1 MQIHLINLDRST
13 ERLAEFTARN
23 RHLSDITR
31 FTAIDGRQADRGALV
46 AQGIIGADLGY
57 TDGALG
63 NCLSHLALWERV
75 IAGDKSLTICEDDAI
90 FNRGF
95 ERDAAALIDS
105 LSADWHMIFWGWNF
119 DAGALFELLPG
130 VSPFLAQFDQHQ
142 MRNGIE
148 RFQAADVRPRAFR
161 LLAAFGIVCYSISSA
176 GARLLQGMLLP
187 VRATPVD
194 VPASGQRFANVDLS
208 IALLDALPKIRAFAS
223 FPPLVIT
230 KNDHATSTV
239 LPAQV

>member
-23 RHLSDITR
+23 RHLTDVTR

-46 AQGIIGADLGY
+46 AQGIIGPNLNY

-63 NCLSHLALWERV
+63 NCLSHLALWERA
-75 IAGDKSLTICEDDAI
+75 IAANRSITLCEDDAI

-105 LSADWHMIFWGWNF
+105 LPADWHVIFWGWNF

-130 VSPFLAQFDQHQ
+130 VSWFRAEFDQGQ

-161 LLAAFGIVCYSISSA
+161 
-176 GARLLQGMLLP
+176 
-187 VRATPVD
+187 
-194 VPASGQRFANVDLS
+194 
-208 IALLDALPKIRAFAS
+208 
-223 FPPLVIT
+223 
-230 KNDHATSTV
+230 
-239 LPAQV
+239 